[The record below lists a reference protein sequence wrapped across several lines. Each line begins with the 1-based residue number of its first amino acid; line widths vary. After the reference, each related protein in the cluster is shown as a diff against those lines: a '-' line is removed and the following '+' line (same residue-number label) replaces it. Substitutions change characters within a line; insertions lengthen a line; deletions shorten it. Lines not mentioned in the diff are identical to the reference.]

1 MNIVKRIKPWFMN
14 IVKGIEPC
22 CFMNIVKVKG
32 IKPCY
37 FMNIVKGIK
46 SCFCEY
52 C

>member
-22 CFMNIVKVKG
+22 CFMNIVK
-32 IKPCY
+32 
-37 FMNIVKGIK
+37 GIK

-52 C
+52 S